1 VNGLPN
7 GTRLE
12 AVGRLTPDQVTAI
25 TALVEEASEA
35 DGVGPLSEHVMLHLR
50 YGGDQPAR
58 NLLLWQD
65 DAQLGAYAHLDVTDP
80 VDGPSAEMVV
90 APSLRRRGLGRALIT
105 AALEQADGRLRLWA
119 HGGLAEASLMAEHLG
134 FQRGR
139 VLLQMRRSLL
149 APIPALERPPG
160 VTLRTFQPGVDDE
173 AWLAVNARAFAD
185 HPEQGAWTLRDLRQR
200 MSEDWFDPA
209 GFFLAERDHVLV
221 GFHWTKVH
229 GQQPAA
235 NPDTHPHGA
244 DHGHEH
250 GADHGH
256 EHEHGHGADHGH
268 EHGHEPIGEVYVV
281 GIDPSAQRIGLGREL
296 TLIGLR
302 YLRSLE
308 LRQVMLYV
316 DESNTG
322 AIRLYE
328 SLGFSRWDV
337 DVLFRH
343 G

>member
-1 VNGLPN
+1 VNGLPD

-12 AVGRLTPDQVTAI
+12 AVGRLTPDQVAAI
-25 TALVEEASEA
+25 TTLVDEATEA

-65 DAQLGAYAHLDVTDP
+65 DSQLGAYAHLDVTDP

-90 APSLRRRGLGRALIT
+90 APSLRRRGLGRALIG
-105 AALEQADGRLRLWA
+105 AALDQTDGRLRLWA

-149 APIPALERPPG
+149 APIPAVELPDG
-160 VTLRTFQPGVDDE
+160 VTVRAFQPGLDDE
-173 AWLAVNARAFAD
+173 AWLTVNARAFAD
-185 HPEQGAWTLRDLRQR
+185 HPEQGTWTLRDLHQR
-200 MSEDWFDPA
+200 MSENWFDPA
-209 GFFLAERDHVLV
+209 GFFLAERDGMLV

-229 GQQPAA
+229 GHK
-235 NPDTHPHGA
+235 PDGRPDARSDDHDHALDDGNGH
-244 DHGHEH
+244 DHGQ
-250 GADHGH
+250 D
-256 EHEHGHGADHGH
+256 
-268 EHGHEPIGEVYVV
+268 HGHEPIGEVYVV

-296 TLIGLR
+296 TVIGLR
-302 YLRSLE
+302 HLRSLG

-322 AIRLYE
+322 AIKLYE

-337 DVLFRH
+337 DILFRH